1 MGVGG
6 GQQVGG
12 QHRAR
17 DGAGAGHHHLGHCG
31 MWYLLALLSSSML
44 HNSHLSRSP
53 SMCLCVKSCRMFE
66 SAPTSSGFLEVR
78 REPGLSLQMILL
90 PSLALEWQ
98 QLVARPGYRG
108 WLGGSPDEDVARA
121 GDGDPH
127 PHHALPQL
135 PGPAA
140 RRPAQLGPLLG
151 HSPPTGQT
159 PAANMVILIP
169 SAGSGLG

>member
-44 HNSHLSRSP
+44 HNSPLSQSP
-53 SMCLCVKSCRMFE
+53 SMCLCVKLCRMFE

-98 QLVARPGYRG
+98 QLVARPGPGLAHLTRM
-108 WLGGSPDEDVARA
+108 
-121 GDGDPH
+121 
-127 PHHALPQL
+127 LPEPEMATLTPTTRCPSSQAQL
-135 PGPAA
+135 PA
-140 RRPAQLGPLLG
+140 AQL
-151 HSPPTGQT
+151 S
-159 PAANMVILIP
+159 
-169 SAGSGLG
+169 SGLCSDILRRLGRLRWQTWLY

>member
-17 DGAGAGHHHLGHCG
+17 DGAGAGHHHLLRVPGG
-31 MWYLLALLSSSML
+31 EEGAGPQLADD
-44 HNSHLSRSP
+44 
-53 SMCLCVKSCRMFE
+53 
-66 SAPTSSGFLEVR
+66 
-78 REPGLSLQMILL
+78 
-90 PSLALEWQ
+90 
-98 QLVARPGYRG
+98 LVAE
-108 WLGGSPDEDVARA
+108 LGADEDVARA